1 MAVKKDIDKRVYVA
15 KVLHA
20 YKVPIDSIAEV
31 VSYSEDVEKF
41 YLAASKFV
49 KKDFTYLFLGDSSSK
64 AFDFSGL
71 RGRDIDSL
79 PLPFSG
85 DFPPLK
91 EPLLGKSYF
100 LDYLK
105 ENKVRVIDYTQNT
118 ISERQRIRQLH
129 QPIKDAKIEAIYA
142 EKKEPMVIQSFSIS
156 KADKDILQKIAD
168 KNERSMGSLIRLII
182 KRHLKEFEHLHRS

>member
-1 MAVKKDIDKRVYVA
+1 MAVKKDIDKRAYVA
-15 KVLHA
+15 KVLHL
-20 YKVPIDSIAEV
+20 YKIPVDSIAQV

-49 KKDFTYLFLGDSSSK
+49 KKYFTYLFSSDSSSK
-64 AFDFSGL
+64 VFDFSGL

-91 EPLLGKSYF
+91 EPLAPICYF

-105 ENKVRVIDYTQNT
+105 DNNVKTIDYSQKTAF
-118 ISERQRIRQLH
+118 ERLRMKQLM
-129 QPIKDAKIEAIYA
+129 QPLRDANIESMYS

-168 KNERSMGSLIRLII
+168 KNERSVGSLIRLII
-182 KRHLKEFEHLHRS
+182 KRHLKEFEHLHRA

>member
-1 MAVKKDIDKRVYVA
+1 MAVKKEIDKRVYVA

-20 YKVPIDSIAEV
+20 YKISIDDIAEV
-31 VSYSEDVEKF
+31 VSYAEDVEKF

-49 KKDFTYLFLGDSSSK
+49 KKDFSYIFPGKESSTV
-64 AFDFSGL
+64 FDFSGL
-71 RGRDIDSL
+71 RSKDVGSL
-79 PLPFSG
+79 PLPFS
-85 DFPPLK
+85 DDNFPALK
-91 EPLLGKSYF
+91 DSLGKSYF

-105 ENKVRVIDYTQNT
+105 ENKVRLIDYNQKT
-118 ISERQRIRQLH
+118 IFERQTMRKLM
-129 QPIKDAKIEAIYA
+129 QPRKDAAIEAIYS